1 MNNDDLVLIRHLLP
15 AHRELER
22 LVHKHGGYEE
32 RLARMVARRWQSPSE
47 LAEMK
52 QLKRLKLAG
61 RDRIASILAEH
72 RSKASA

>member
-1 MNNDDLVLIRHLLP
+1 MNHDDLTLIRHLLP
-15 AHRELER
+15 AHPELER
-22 LVHKHGGYEE
+22 LVQKHDGYEE
-32 RLARMVARRWQSPSE
+32 RLARMVSRRWQSPSE
-47 LAEMK
+47 QAEMK